1 MSDAPALP
9 RIIASWRPDR
19 AIGFDEHLAAVG
31 PAPLPE
37 SGKRQAFIAAI
48 ERSGLLGRGGGGFPV
63 AAKMRSV
70 AGART
75 GRRVVVANGAEGE
88 PASLKDQVLLARAP
102 HLVLDGAVL
111 AAAAVLA
118 DEVIVCVKR
127 EATAAV
133 RAVELAIGERGSSD
147 RVKVSLVEVP
157 GTYVAGEESALVNY
171 LSTGRAI
178 PTFVPPR
185 PFERGVDGRP
195 TLIQN
200 VETLAH
206 LALIARHGADWFR
219 SVGTTDDPGSNLVTL
234 CGAVAAPGVYEVPSG
249 MPLGALV
256 EHAGGTPAPIAA
268 FLVGGYSGAWFSYER
283 AWELQLERAMPR
295 APGSGLG
302 AGVVAALPATACGVC
317 ETARV
322 ARFLVDESAGQCGPC
337 VHGLGSIADALEE
350 ISEGVAEPG
359 THLWIEKWTDDVAG
373 RGACG
378 HPDGTV
384 RFVGSAL
391 FTFMDAVHRHESGA
405 ACNARSGRSWVLPL
419 PEHAEA
425 V

>member
-1 MSDAPALP
+1 V
-9 RIIASWRPDR
+9 II
-19 AIGFDEHLAAVG
+19 
-31 PAPLPE
+31 
-37 SGKRQAFIAAI
+37 
-48 ERSGLLGRGGGGFPV
+48 
-63 AAKMRSV
+63 
-70 AGART
+70 
-75 GRRVVVANGAEGE
+75 
-88 PASLKDQVLLARAP
+88 
-102 HLVLDGAVL
+102 
-111 AAAAVLA
+111 
-118 DEVIVCVKR
+118 CVKR

-133 RAVELAIGERGSSD
+133 RAVELAIGERASSD
-147 RVKVSLVEVP
+147 SVEVSLVEVP
-157 GTYVAGEESALVNY
+157 GTYIAGEESALVNY
-171 LSTGRAI
+171 LSTGCAI

-185 PFERGVDGRP
+185 PFERGVRGRP

-206 LALIARHGADWFR
+206 LALIARNGADWFR
-219 SVGTTDDPGSNLVTL
+219 RIGSPDDPGSNLVTL

-249 MPLGALV
+249 MLLSALV
-256 EHAGGTPAPIAA
+256 EHAGGASAPIDA
-268 FLVGGYSGAWFSYER
+268 FLVGGYAGAWLSYER
-283 AWELQLERAMPR
+283 ALELRLERATPR
-295 APGSGLG
+295 ARGSGLG

-317 ETARV
+317 ETTRV
-322 ARFLVDESAGQCGPC
+322 ARFLAEESAGQCGPC
-337 VHGLGSIADALEE
+337 VYGLGSIARALEE

-391 FTFMDAVHRHESGA
+391 LTFMDAVHQHESGV
-405 ACNARSGRSWVLPL
+405 ACNARSNRSWVLPL